1 MKANKLFLSTLAVSL
16 ISIQSMS
23 PADLATKQHS
33 SVRRMPA
40 DASASAI
47 QSTEIKIIN
56 NIVVAKEPVAKKAV
70 TEKQMKELQ
79 ARLAGLEKS
88 LVSKE
93 LLLEQN
99 SQEIKILKN
108 EDKIEPLL
116 KLINQQKS
124 DIESLKTDIK
134 NSEIRDIENQ
144 KKNNEVIESSICKSE
159 LKGEKLE
166 ADVKKL
172 LEDKEAVLKEVDGL
186 KKDQALEKKPSENLE
201 LIALMSQLTTMFSA
215 QMQSQMQMQIQI
227 MTMFSQMKN
236 SFMPEAN
243 PYAFNP
249 SPFSNIQNFGYPQA
263 GQYGGFGVGIQASPW
278 TAYQNPYSI
287 MPNLDRQQLPQSGNS
302 SFGFGFDFN
311 QTPATS
317 EQQRLPAGQRL
328 QSPFGSQVIAV

>member
-1 MKANKLFLSTLAVSL
+1 MKANKLFLSTLALSL

-70 TEKQMKELQ
+70 TEKQLKALQ
-79 ARLAGLEKS
+79 SRLTGLEKS

-93 LLLEQN
+93 VLLEQN

-108 EDKIEPLL
+108 ENKIEPLL

-124 DIESLKTDIK
+124 EIESLKTDIK
-134 NSEIRDIENQ
+134 NSVRDIENQ

-186 KKDQALEKKPSENLE
+186 KKDQALEKKPSENSE

-215 QMQSQMQMQIQI
+215 QMQSQMQMQIQ
-227 MTMFSQMKN
+227 MLTMFSQMKN
-236 SFMPEAN
+236 SFMPEAS

-249 SPFSNIQNFGYPQA
+249 SPFSNIQNFGSPQA